1 MGRPVTSIT
10 CAVALAALAASAPAA
25 EYRSVGDEPAV
36 LYDAPS
42 VRAVPLFVA
51 SPGYPVEVIVDT
63 QNWLKV
69 RDIAG
74 DLAWIEKRALG
85 ERATVLVS
93 QPLAQVREAPRADAR
108 VVFEAQQ
115 GVVLERLESTVPG
128 WLRVRHRDGVEGFVA
143 VSQVWG
149 A

>member
-1 MGRPVTSIT
+1 MGRPVMSIT
-10 CAVALAALAASAPAA
+10 CAVALAALAATVSAA

-42 VRAVPLFVA
+42 VRAAPLFVA

-128 WLRVRHRDGVEGFVA
+128 WVRVRHGDGVEGFVA
-143 VSQVWG
+143 VTQVWG

>member
-1 MGRPVTSIT
+1 MRRHALIAATLALTLAGP
-10 CAVALAALAASAPAA
+10 ALAAD
-25 EYRSVGDEPAV
+25 YRSVGAEPAI

-42 VRAVPLFVA
+42 VNARPLFVA
-51 SPGYPVEVIVDT
+51 SPGYPVEIIVDL
-63 QNWLKV
+63 QNWTKV
-69 RDIAG
+69 RDVAG

-93 QPLAQVREAPRADAR
+93 VPLAQVREAPKADAR
-108 VVFEAQQ
+108 IAFEAQQ

-128 WLRVRHRDGVEGFVA
+128 WIRVRHRDGAEGFVA
-143 VSQVWG
+143 VAQVWG